1 MGSNTTVEVTIEV
14 LADFHVPQETMTGCG
29 VESATTNTQSNDDA
43 EAAVLEPR
51 DDTTRWSK
59 FTVWRVLEFVLLST
73 IIAVVWVL
81 FALPTVFYLLS
92 PLIVRNYVIVFT

>member
-51 DDTTRWSK
+51 DDTTRRSK
-59 FTVWRVLEFVLLST
+59 FTVWRVSGVCSSFHNNCSGVGAVCTTYSLLHSLSSDST
-73 IIAVVWVL
+73 
-81 FALPTVFYLLS
+81 
-92 PLIVRNYVIVFT
+92 

>member
-1 MGSNTTVEVTIEV
+1 MGSNTTVEVTIED
-14 LADFHVPQETMTGCG
+14 LADLHEPQETMTGCG
-29 VESATTNTQSNDDA
+29 VESATTNTQSNNDA

-51 DDTTRWSK
+51 ADTTRQSK
-59 FTVWRVLEFVLLST
+59 FTVWRVLEFVVLPT

-92 PLIVRNYVIVFT
+92 PLIVRTYMIVFT

>member
-1 MGSNTTVEVTIEV
+1 MGSNTTVEVTIED
-14 LADFHVPQETMTGCG
+14 LADLHEPQETMTGCG
-29 VESATTNTQSNDDA
+29 VESATTNTQSNNDA

-51 DDTTRWSK
+51 DDTT
-59 FTVWRVLEFVLLST
+59 VWRVLEFVVLTT

-92 PLIVRNYVIVFT
+92 PLIVRTYMIVFT

>member
-1 MGSNTTVEVTIEV
+1 MGSNTTLEVTIEV

-43 EAAVLEPR
+43 EAAVLEQR
-51 DDTTRWSK
+51 DDTTRRSK
-59 FTVWRVLEFVLLST
+59 FIVWRVLECVLLST

-81 FALPTVFYLLS
+81 FALPTVFYILS

>member
-1 MGSNTTVEVTIEV
+1 MGSNTTVEVTIED
-14 LADFHVPQETMTGCG
+14 LADLHEPQETMTGCG
-29 VESATTNTQSNDDA
+29 VESATTNTQSNNDA

-51 DDTTRWSK
+51 ADTTRQSK
-59 FTVWRVLEFVLLST
+59 FTVWRVLEFVLLPT

-92 PLIVRNYVIVFT
+92 PLIVRTYMIVFT